1 MNQCGGRSRLA
12 VPSLRAIAE
21 VATAKL
27 TDLADDEE
35 MSMLL
40 DLEWQMSSKWGRMGD
55 FDFAAS
61 RCLLNTVEKFRG
73 R

>member
-1 MNQCGGRSRLA
+1 MNRCGGRSRLA

-35 MSMLL
+35 TAMLL
-40 DLEWQMSSKWGRMGD
+40 DLEWRMSLKWG
-55 FDFAAS
+55 
-61 RCLLNTVEKFRG
+61 
-73 R
+73 